1 MINYYAELNI
11 SQSLSGEEMEAALR
25 KAKKQWGLR
34 LGAPALARRQEAER
48 KVALIDEAA
57 PILCDKAKKA
67 KYDKELAKNGGAASA
82 TNTVD
87 YTAQQAQAANASTEV
102 LIQLAEDMYNS
113 GSCEDA
119 INTCNRVLGAGVK
132 DRRIYYVLGMSYL
145 ELDNVDAGL
154 RVFQNAVAE
163 NPEDTEM
170 ILYLAR
176 LCAQMGRLNEAEN
189 YVKNVLAS
197 QPDNTF
203 ALATVVELELI
214 KKYYVKADQL
224 VSELKAKYPGDKV
237 FTSNAAGA
245 YMRAANKLITIAKNG
260 AGYLA
265 TQEDADMYLKL
276 VTKAQELDPSEYTNK
291 ELVTAQDQ
299 KKNAFDITNWKGAV
313 CLVLV
318 SFYAF
323 MEIPSIGA
331 FPFIAILIISL
342 ALFYFNIKEKWKLR
356 RKEAT
361 GKKDLVD
368 YAMIILGAAL
378 VIAIAVLKFIFKT
391 AFSMFEAANNSR

>member
-34 LGAPALARRQEAER
+34 MGAPALARRQEAER

-237 FTSNAAGA
+237 FTSNASGA

-291 ELVTAQDQ
+291 ELVTAQDE
-299 KKNAFDITNWKGAV
+299 KKKAFDPSNWKGV
-313 CLVLV
+313 ICL
-318 SFYAF
+318 
-323 MEIPSIGA
+323 IGA
-331 FPFIAILIISL
+331 SILSFLAIEEYGVFLFIVTLL
-342 ALFYFNIKEKWKLR
+342 VTGVLCYFNMKEKWRIR
-356 RKEAT
+356 RKVVT
-361 GKKDLVD
+361 GKNDPID
-368 YAMIILGAAL
+368 YLMIILGLIL
-378 VIAIAVLKFIFKT
+378 VIVGAIIKFTFKIAQEGLKM
-391 AFSMFEAANNSR
+391 SYNN